1 MKTTFSVLFF
11 LKRDKQKKNGNVP
24 LMCRITVDGNET
36 RFSMKTEIDPNLWD
50 VKSGKMTGRSTHAS
64 EINALIFNTKSVL
77 NRIYHQELERMQS
90 VTAEKVKNIFLG
102 INTKDHTL
110 LELFKKHNADVKSL
124 IGISKSKATYQKYE
138 VTLKHTTS
146 FLRKKYNLSDIPF
159 AEINHMFISDF
170 ETFLLVNCHCQ
181 ANTTAKFMQFFKR
194 IILIAR
200 NNGWLLHDPFSNYKI
215 RLSKVDRGYLTKE
228 ELECIVK
235 KKINIPRLE
244 HVRDIFV
251 FSCFTGLAYI
261 DVYNLKESNIRTSFD
276 GNLWIMTKRQK
287 TDVNSNIPL
296 LEVPKMILEKYKGKL
311 PEGKILPIP
320 SNQKMNA
327 YLKEIGD
334 LCDIKKNLTF
344 H

>member
-1 MKTTFSVLFF
+1 MKTTFNVLFF
-11 LKRDKQKKNGNVP
+11 LKRDKQKQNGTVP
-24 LMCRITVDGNET
+24 LMCRITIDGIET
-36 RFSMKTEIDPNLWD
+36 RFTMKTDIDPGHWD
-50 VKSGKMTGRSTHAS
+50 VKLGKMSGRSAKAL
-64 EINALIFNTKSVL
+64 EINALIDNTKSVL
-77 NRIYHQELERMQS
+77 NRIYHQKLERMQS

-102 INTKDHTL
+102 INTKQHTL

-138 VTLKHTTS
+138 VTLKRTTC
-146 FLRKKYNLSDIPF
+146 FLRKRYNLSDTHF

-170 ETFLLVNCHCQ
+170 ETFLMVDCQ
-181 ANTTAKFMQFFKR
+181 CQSNTTAKFMQFFKR

-200 NNGWLLHDPFSNYKI
+200 NNGWMLHDPFVNYKI
-215 RLSKVDRGYLTKE
+215 RINKVDRGYLTKE
-228 ELECIVK
+228 ELELIFK
-235 KKINIPRLE
+235 KKIEIPRLE
-244 HVRDIFV
+244 HVRDIFI

-296 LEVPKMILEKYKGKL
+296 LEVPRKILEKYKGKL
-311 PEGKILPIP
+311 PEGKILPIT

-327 YLKEIGD
+327 YLK
-334 LCDIKKNLTF
+334 KNR
-344 H
+344 